1 MKDSISLELAPQP
14 EDVRV
19 IKEGLRAFTD
29 AKVGP
34 VNSRPFALLVRDEGG
49 SVVGGLDAEM
59 RWTWLFIAH
68 LWLPEP
74 FRGRGLGSRL
84 LARAEEFG
92 RQHNCTAAYLDT
104 LEFQALSFY
113 QHRGYTV
120 YGVLDGFPP
129 SSRRVYLQKRLSK
142 V

>member
-1 MKDSISLELAPQP
+1 MQTESLDLDLAPGP
-14 EDVRV
+14 EDLRV
-19 IKEGLRAFTD
+19 IREGLRAFTD
-29 AKVGP
+29 GHAGP
-34 VNSRPFALLVRDEGG
+34 VNARPFAIFVRDHDGN
-49 SVVGGLDAEM
+49 VVGGLEGEL

-129 SSRRVYLQKRLSK
+129 SSRRVYLQKRLR
-142 V
+142 

>member
-1 MKDSISLELAPQP
+1 LTESITLEITPRL

-19 IKEGLRAFTD
+19 IRDGLRAFTD

-34 VNSRPFALLVRDEGG
+34 VNSRPFALLVRDQTDN
-49 SVVGGLDAEM
+49 VVGGLDAEI

-68 LWLPEP
+68 LWLPEA
-74 FRGRGLGSRL
+74 FRGRGLGGRL
-84 LARAEEFG
+84 LAQAEEFG
-92 RQHNCTAAYLDT
+92 RQQNCVAAYLDT

-113 QHRGYTV
+113 QHRGYIP

-129 SSRRVYLQKRLSK
+129 SSRRFYLQKRLR
-142 V
+142 